1 MVPVAVPAIW
11 VPVAGMVPV
20 AVPAIFP
27 VAGSTIWVPVAG
39 LPVAVPAIFPVAGS
53 TIWVPVA
60 GLPVAVPAVTTVGLR
75 LLATRGSAQALR
87 ASLVAGTSA
96 AAVLKSVV
104 PAWVTPAAAVAAD
117 LVTNPRRDACACA
130 FVAACVMELT
140 YGLSAKATALMAARF
155 ASSGG

>member
-1 MVPVAVPAIW
+1 M
-11 VPVAGMVPV
+11 AGSSG
-20 AVPAIFP
+20 ACGGWFP

-39 LPVAVPAIFPVAGS
+39 LPVA
-53 TIWVPVA
+53 
-60 GLPVAVPAVTTVGLR
+60 AVTTVGLR